1 MRIRADQLQQ
11 QLQKNLL
18 PIYILS
24 GDEPLLIQEAADMIR
39 AACRANGFS
48 DREVMHVDNSF
59 SWNDLLASNSAMS
72 LFSDRKLIELRMPT
86 GKPGEGS
93 KALVDYAN
101 NASPD
106 NLLLIICNKLE
117 SSSTRSKWY
126 KTIENAGAS
135 VQVWPIDAKQLPR
148 WIEQRLASAGLS
160 ASSDAVQLLA
170 DRVEGN
176 LLAASQEIEK
186 LKLYTDGDQIDADT
200 VTATVAD
207 NARYDIFGL
216 VDRAMEGDAAGSL
229 KMLQGLKA
237 EGSQPTVVLWALAR
251 EIRTL
256 NLCAEQIE
264 AGNGL
269 DRVLQNNRIW
279 DKRKAITKTALNRLR
294 AKRLSRLLQ
303 LANKIDQSIK
313 GMDNGNPWDLMEQL
327 VMAMSAKAILPIR

>member
-1 MRIRADQLQQ
+1 MRIRVDQLQQ
-11 QLQKNLL
+11 QLKKQLL
-18 PIYILS
+18 PIYIVS

-39 AACRANGFS
+39 AACRTNGFS

-59 SWNDLLASNSAMS
+59 NWQDLLASNSAMS

-86 GKPGEGS
+86 GKPGDGS
-93 KALVDYAN
+93 KALIEYAS
-101 NASPD
+101 NASTD

-126 KTIENAGAS
+126 KAIEDAGAS
-135 VQVWPIDAKQLPR
+135 VQVWPIDAKQLPH
-148 WIEQRLASAGLS
+148 WIEQRLAGAGLT
-160 ASSDAVQLLA
+160 ASTDAVQLIA

-186 LKLYTDGDQIDADT
+186 LKLYTDGDQIDAET
-200 VTATVAD
+200 VTAAVAD
-207 NARYDIFGL
+207 NARYNVFGL
-216 VDRAMEGDAAGSL
+216 VDRAMEGDAAGSI
-229 KMLQGLKA
+229 KMLQGLKS

-256 NLCAEQIE
+256 SLCAEQIE

-269 DRVLQNNRIW
+269 DRVLQNNRVW
-279 DKRKAITKTALNRLR
+279 DKRKPITKTALKRLR

>member
-1 MRIRADQLQQ
+1 MRIRAEQLQQ
-11 QLQKNLL
+11 QLKKKLL
-18 PIYILS
+18 PIYIVS
-24 GDEPLLIQEAADMIR
+24 GDEPLLIQETADMVR
-39 AACRANGFS
+39 AACRTHGFS

-59 SWNDLLASNSAMS
+59 SWDDLLASNSAMS

-93 KALVDYAN
+93 KALIEYAS

-117 SSSTRSKWY
+117 PSSTRSKWY
-126 KTIENAGAS
+126 KAIEDAGAS

-148 WIEQRLASAGLS
+148 WIEQRLATAGLS
-160 ASSDAVQLLA
+160 ASPDAVGLLA

-176 LLAASQEIEK
+176 LLAASQEIDK

-200 VTATVAD
+200 VTAAVAD

-256 NLCAEQIE
+256 SLCAEQIE

-279 DKRKAITKTALNRLR
+279 DKRKPITKTALNRLR
-294 AKRLSRLLQ
+294 AKRLNRLLQ

-313 GMDNGNPWDLMEQL
+313 GMDNANPWDLMEQL